1 VRETEAPM
9 SGEYE
14 YRCDVAI
21 VGAGAAGLAAAE
33 TLARAGKTCIVLE
46 ARDHVGGRAHTQ
58 PGPSSG
64 GAELGAEFVHGKS
77 TELRALLARFGVAVV
92 DVTGSRIARR
102 NGKPTNADVAFEH
115 AQDLIARVDFDAP
128 DESVESFLGRMSAD
142 SSTADAVRAL
152 VAGFDAADPVI
163 ASAHAIAR
171 EWSGEESL
179 QIVSSRPIDG
189 YQPFFTRYARA
200 LDPHRVRILLQ
211 TVVERIEWSSRGP
224 GARVIAR
231 RFGRPLIV
239 RAETVIVTVPAGVL
253 SQREPIEGALAFEP
267 ALPVWF
273 AEALQAIAVG
283 HVVKVV
289 LRYARPF
296 WEATES
302 ASGVYF
308 FSSDAMTFGS
318 MWTLGPTRDP
328 LLSAWAGG
336 PAAERFS
343 GLSRDEI
350 LAHAVDDAREIF
362 GEAATSPLCAHYHDW
377 AADPYARGAYS
388 YLKVGAGNAR
398 ELLASPLAPSL
409 CFAGEA
415 AASIEAAGTVSGAL
429 SSGVRAAH
437 VALGV

>member
-1 VRETEAPM
+1 MYAD
-9 SGEYE
+9 EYE

-33 TLARAGKTCIVLE
+33 ALARAGKTCVVLE
-46 ARDHVGGRAHTQ
+46 ARDRVGGRAYTQ
-58 PGPSSG
+58 SGPSNG

-77 TELRALLARFGVAVV
+77 TELRSLLARFGVAVV
-92 DVTGSRIARR
+92 NVTGSRIARR
-102 NGKPTNADVAFEH
+102 NGKPIDGDAAFES
-115 AQDLIARVDFDAP
+115 AQDVIARVNLDAP
-128 DESVESFLGRMSAD
+128 DESVESFLSRMNPDAA
-142 SSTADAVRAL
+142 TADAVRAL
-152 VAGFDAADPVI
+152 VGGFDAADPVL
-163 ASAHAIAR
+163 AGAHAIAR

-189 YQPFFTRYARA
+189 YQPFFTRFARA
-200 LDPHRVRILLQ
+200 LDPHRVRILLESI
-211 TVVERIEWSSRGP
+211 VERVEWSSRGP
-224 GARVIAR
+224 GARVVGR

-253 SQREPIEGALAFEP
+253 AQRETVEGALLFEP
-267 ALPVWF
+267 ALPIWF
-273 AEALQAIAVG
+273 TEALQAIAVG

-296 WEATES
+296 WEEAES
-302 ASGVYF
+302 SSGVSF

-336 PAAERFS
+336 PAAERFA

-350 LAHAVDDAREIF
+350 LARAVNDARETF

-398 ELLASPLAPSL
+398 EVLASPLAPSL

-415 AASIEAAGTVSGAL
+415 AASIEAAGTVSGAI

-437 VALGV
+437 IALGV